1 MLLRSPSYRSEVVG
15 VNDRRARLERRP
27 AARWC
32 RGCSEGA
39 AAAAVALEPS
49 RSYSN
54 GGTVHSRLPREAGN
68 NRLFLLNLNNPYY
81 KVFVELNILLLI
93 NPSSHLLII

>member
-54 GGTVHSRLPREAGN
+54 SRLPGEAGN
-68 NRLFLLNLNNPYY
+68 NRLFLLNLNNPDY

>member
-1 MLLRSPSYRSEVVG
+1 MLGVLKEASRTLLDCCIQSVMLLRSPSYRSEVVG

-49 RSYSN
+49 RSYSRRHCSRVDSR
-54 GGTVHSRLPREAGN
+54 GG
-68 NRLFLLNLNNPYY
+68 
-81 KVFVELNILLLI
+81 
-93 NPSSHLLII
+93 

>member
-1 MLLRSPSYRSEVVG
+1 MQDFSVILLKNQRPSDMLLRSPSYRSEVVG

-49 RSYSN
+49 RSYSRRYCSRVSSR
-54 GGTVHSRLPREAGN
+54 GG
-68 NRLFLLNLNNPYY
+68 
-81 KVFVELNILLLI
+81 
-93 NPSSHLLII
+93 